1 MKFYTFLFFIYYL
14 RRQFRSILAFML
26 IFTLPIAAVAQS
38 VGDLGNAV
46 GNNSLASFLDKN
58 QVWQVER
65 IVPPNPKA
73 GEALANSERLKIAAS
88 SKFSESEKKE
98 KTEKWQKFFREKY
111 SKPRIYRATVEI
123 FINKKGDIY
132 AIKKDTNNGDIEKYF
147 YNEKGEFYRVLPD
160 QRIVELADTAE
171 DSLINFLPPIG
182 LQFLYGK
189 KPGETDKWVFSD
201 VEFNGQK
208 SITLL
213 SGGKPL
219 KVIHFGQASVNALS
233 KMANYSITLFDSQ
246 GKIAYEEQ
254 WKLSSSGEFN
264 PTSVSF
270 ELKIDPA
277 YKLFYFNNGNPFQI
291 DARSIAPK

>member
-1 MKFYTFLFFIYYL
+1 MKFRTFLSFSRYL
-14 RRQFRSILAFML
+14 RRQFRSNLAF
-26 IFTLPIAAVAQS
+26 LPIFALTITAAAQS
-38 VGDLGNAV
+38 VADLGNAI
-46 GNNSLASFLDKN
+46 GNNSLASLLDKN

-98 KTEKWQKFFREKY
+98 KTKKWEKFFREKY
-111 SKPRIYRATVEI
+111 SKPRIYRSTVEI
-123 FINKKGDIY
+123 YINNKGDIY
-132 AIKKDTNNGDIEKYF
+132 AIKKDTDNGNIEKYY

-189 KPGETDKWVFSD
+189 KPGEINKWVFSD

-219 KVIHFGQASVNALS
+219 KVIHFGPKSVDALS
-233 KMANYSITLFDSQ
+233 EMASYSITLFDSQ

-254 WKLSSSGEFN
+254 WKLSSLGEFN